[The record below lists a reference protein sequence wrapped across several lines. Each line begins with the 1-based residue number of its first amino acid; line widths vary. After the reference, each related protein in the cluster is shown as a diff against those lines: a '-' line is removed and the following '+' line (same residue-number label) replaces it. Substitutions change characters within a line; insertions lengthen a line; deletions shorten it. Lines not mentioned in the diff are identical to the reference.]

1 MSTGAVKWRR
11 CRRLT
16 GVLRPCMLAL
26 CAADEW
32 QFHTANAATRCEH
45 RIIRMAPQIAPAERF
60 FFGWIVLAACFLITF
75 LASGAMMAFGVFINP
90 MAEDMGWSH
99 SALSFTYAISAI
111 VTGLG
116 ILAVGT
122 LMHAY
127 SVRKLLLIGTL
138 IHGIGLYATSTV
150 TTVEG
155 FYLWYGLVTSLGRG
169 AFLISTAA
177 LITRWFEKRQG
188 FAMGLT
194 MAGNGLGPF
203 IFSPLVTWVILRW
216 DWQTAFIML
225 SLTVSSASVLAC
237 LFIRNYPHEMG
248 LVPFGADPNNTPST
262 ASAGSK
268 RSTRSVSVGSV
279 WRVILRMEGFW
290 TLAVI
295 NFFCCMCHSVPLV
308 HIVVFAQHAG
318 LSTFAS
324 AWVLALMSLSAVA
337 GRVAWGLF
345 ADRHGA
351 RLTLIFTLFI
361 QGTLVLWLVNAEDPA
376 IFFLY
381 AVFWGF
387 GYGGVNTQYG
397 VVAREIY
404 GQRGFGPGYSGQM
417 CFAMV
422 GMATGGFL
430 GGYLYDI
437 SNGYAVSWMISFAAG
452 LVSALLA
459 MDLMAQNEKVQAA
472 ASAPVAD
479 TPLPLRTTR
488 V

>member
-1 MSTGAVKWRR
+1 
-11 CRRLT
+11 
-16 GVLRPCMLAL
+16 
-26 CAADEW
+26 
-32 QFHTANAATRCEH
+32 
-45 RIIRMAPQIAPAERF
+45 MAPPIAPAGRF
-60 FFGWIVLAACFLITF
+60 FYGWIVLSACFLITF
-75 LASGAMMAFGVFINP
+75 LASGSMMAFAIFINP
-90 MAEDMGWSH
+90 MADDMGWSH
-99 SALSFTYAISAI
+99 SALSFTYAISSI
-111 VTGLG
+111 VSGLG
-116 ILAVGT
+116 ILGVGT
-122 LMHAY
+122 LMHAH
-127 SVRKLLLIGTL
+127 SVRKLLLLGTV
-138 IHGIGLYATSTV
+138 IHGVGLYATSTV

-155 FYLWYGLVTSLGRG
+155 FYLWYGFVTSLGRSV
-169 AFLISTAA
+169 FLISTAA

-216 DWQTAFIML
+216 DWQTAFVML
-225 SLTVSSASVLAC
+225 GVTVTIASVLGC

-248 LVPFGADPNNTPST
+248 LVPFGADSNAAPPT
-262 ASAGSK
+262 AAAGSK
-268 RSTRSVSVGSV
+268 RPTRSVGTV
-279 WRVILRMEGFW
+279 WRDILRMEGFW
-290 TLAVI
+290 TLAAI

-318 LSTFAS
+318 LSSFAS

-337 GRVAWGLF
+337 GRVAWGVF

-381 AVFWGF
+381 ALFWGF

-404 GQRGFGPGYSGQM
+404 GPRGFGPGYSGQM

-437 SNGYAVSWMISFAAG
+437 SNGFAVSWMISFAAG

-459 MDLMAQNEKVQAA
+459 MDLLSQGEKAPAA
-472 ASAPVAD
+472 ASAPAVE
-479 TPLPLRTTR
+479 TPAPVRTTR

>member
-1 MSTGAVKWRR
+1 
-11 CRRLT
+11 
-16 GVLRPCMLAL
+16 
-26 CAADEW
+26 
-32 QFHTANAATRCEH
+32 
-45 RIIRMAPQIAPAERF
+45 MASPTTLDVRF
-60 FFGWIVLAACFLITF
+60 FYGWIVLAACFLITF
-75 LASGAMMAFGVFINP
+75 LASGTMMAFGVFINP
-90 MAEDMGWSH
+90 MADDMGWSH
-99 SALSFTYAISAI
+99 SALSFSYAISAI
-111 VTGLG
+111 VSGLG
-116 ILAVGT
+116 ILGVGS
-122 LMHAY
+122 LMHAH
-127 SVRKLLLIGTL
+127 SVRTLLLIGTVV
-138 IHGIGLYATSTV
+138 HGVGLYATSTV

-155 FYLWYGLVTSLGRG
+155 FYFWYGFVTSLGRS

-216 DWQTAFIML
+216 DWQTAFVML
-225 SLTVSSASVLAC
+225 SISVSAASVLAC
-237 LFIRNYPHEMG
+237 MFVRNYPHEMG
-248 LVPFGADPNNTPST
+248 LVPFGADHDATPPVQ
-262 ASAGSK
+262 AAGSK
-268 RSTRSVSVGSV
+268 QPSRSLGSV
-279 WRVILRMEGFW
+279 WRQILRMEGFW
-290 TLAVI
+290 TLAAI

-318 LSTFAS
+318 LSSFAS

-337 GRVAWGLF
+337 GRVAWGVF

-381 AVFWGF
+381 ALLWGF

-404 GQRGFGPGYSGQM
+404 GTRGFGPGYSGQM

-430 GGYLYDI
+430 AGYLYDI
-437 SNGYAVSWMISFAAG
+437 SNGYAVSWLISFAAG

-459 MDLMAQNEKVQAA
+459 MDLMTQDQKTREAQTSPVVEA
-472 ASAPVAD
+472 ASAV
-479 TPLPLRTTR
+479 RTTGA
-488 V
+488 

>member
-1 MSTGAVKWRR
+1 MTS
-11 CRRLT
+11 
-16 GVLRPCMLAL
+16 
-26 CAADEW
+26 
-32 QFHTANAATRCEH
+32 
-45 RIIRMAPQIAPAERF
+45 QIAPTERF

-90 MAEDMGWSH
+90 MADDMGWSH

-111 VTGLG
+111 VSGLG

-122 LMHAY
+122 LMHTH

-216 DWQTAFIML
+216 DWQTAFVML

-237 LFIRNYPHEMG
+237 LFIRNHPHEMG
-248 LVPFGADPNNTPST
+248 LVPFGADPNDTPST

-324 AWVLALMSLSAVA
+324 AWVLGLMSLSAVA

-381 AVFWGF
+381 AVLWGF

-459 MDLMAQNEKVQAA
+459 MDLMAQNEKSQAA
-472 ASAPVAD
+472 MSAPAVE
-479 TPLPLRTTR
+479 TPSPLRTTQA
-488 V
+488 

>member
-1 MSTGAVKWRR
+1 
-11 CRRLT
+11 
-16 GVLRPCMLAL
+16 
-26 CAADEW
+26 
-32 QFHTANAATRCEH
+32 
-45 RIIRMAPQIAPAERF
+45 MAPQIAPAERF

-387 GYGGVNTQYG
+387 AYGGVNTQYG

>member
-1 MSTGAVKWRR
+1 
-11 CRRLT
+11 
-16 GVLRPCMLAL
+16 
-26 CAADEW
+26 
-32 QFHTANAATRCEH
+32 
-45 RIIRMAPQIAPAERF
+45 MAPQIAPTERL

-75 LASGAMMAFGVFINP
+75 LASGTMMAFGVFINP
-90 MAEDMGWSH
+90 MADDMGWSH
-99 SALSFTYAISAI
+99 SALSFTYALSAI
-111 VTGLG
+111 VSGLG
-116 ILAVGT
+116 ILGVGS
-122 LMHAY
+122 LMHTH
-127 SVRKLLLIGTL
+127 SVRKLLLLGTL

-155 FYLWYGLVTSLGRG
+155 FYFWYGLVTSVGRSV
-169 AFLISTAA
+169 FLIATAA
-177 LITRWFEKRQG
+177 LIARWFEKRQG

-216 DWQTAFIML
+216 DWQTAFVML
-225 SLTVSSASVLAC
+225 SLTVTSASVLAC

-248 LVPFGADPNNTPST
+248 LVPFGAASDAASTT
-262 ASAGSK
+262 ASSK
-268 RSTRSVSVGSV
+268 RPTRSLGSV
-279 WRVILRMEGFW
+279 WRDILRMEGFW

-324 AWVLALMSLSAVA
+324 AWVLGLMSLSAVA
-337 GRVAWGLF
+337 GRVAWGVF

-404 GQRGFGPGYSGQM
+404 GSRGFGPGYSGQM

-459 MDLMAQNEKVQAA
+459 MDLMAQNERAQAA
-472 ASAPVAD
+472 ASAPVVE
-479 TPLPLRTTR
+479 TPSPLRTTQA
-488 V
+488 

>member
-1 MSTGAVKWRR
+1 
-11 CRRLT
+11 
-16 GVLRPCMLAL
+16 
-26 CAADEW
+26 
-32 QFHTANAATRCEH
+32 
-45 RIIRMAPQIAPAERF
+45 MAPQIAPAGRF
-60 FFGWIVLAACFLITF
+60 FFGWIVLSACFLITF
-75 LASGAMMAFGVFINP
+75 LASGTMMAFGVFINP
-90 MAEDMGWSH
+90 MADDMGWSH

-111 VTGLG
+111 VSGLG
-116 ILAVGT
+116 ILGVGT
-122 LMHAY
+122 LMHTY
-127 SVRKLLLIGTL
+127 SVRKLLLLGTL

-155 FYLWYGLVTSLGRG
+155 FYFWYGLVTSLGRSV
-169 AFLISTAA
+169 FLISTAA

-216 DWQTAFIML
+216 DWQMAFIML
-225 SLTVSSASVLAC
+225 SLTVSAASLLAC

-248 LVPFGADPNNTPST
+248 LVAFGADPNDTSAT
-262 ASAGSK
+262 ASAGNK
-268 RSTRSVSVGSV
+268 RSARSVSVGSV
-279 WRVILRMEGFW
+279 WRDILRMEGFW

-318 LSTFAS
+318 LSSFAS

-337 GRVAWGLF
+337 GRVAWGVF

-404 GQRGFGPGYSGQM
+404 GSRGFGPGYSGQM

-430 GGYLYDI
+430 AGYLYDI

-452 LVSALLA
+452 LVSALVA
-459 MDLMAQNEKVQAA
+459 MDLMAQNEKSQAA
-472 ASAPVAD
+472 MSAPVVE
-479 TPLPLRTTR
+479 TPSPLRTTQA
-488 V
+488 

>member
-1 MSTGAVKWRR
+1 
-11 CRRLT
+11 
-16 GVLRPCMLAL
+16 
-26 CAADEW
+26 
-32 QFHTANAATRCEH
+32 
-45 RIIRMAPQIAPAERF
+45 MAPQIAPARRF

-75 LASGAMMAFGVFINP
+75 LASGTMMAFGIFINP
-90 MAEDMGWSH
+90 MADDMGWSH

-111 VTGLG
+111 VSGLG
-116 ILAVGT
+116 ILGVGT

-138 IHGIGLYATSTV
+138 IHGVGLYATSTV

-155 FYLWYGLVTSLGRG
+155 FYFWYGLVTSLGRS

-203 IFSPLVTWVILRW
+203 IFSPLITWVILRW

-248 LVPFGADPNNTPST
+248 LAPFGADSSATPST

-279 WRVILRMEGFW
+279 WRDILRMEGFW

-337 GRVAWGLF
+337 GRVAWGVF

-404 GQRGFGPGYSGQM
+404 GSRGFGPGYSGQM

-459 MDLMAQNEKVQAA
+459 MDLMAQNEKSQAA
-472 ASAPVAD
+472 MSASAVE
-479 TPLPLRTTR
+479 TPSPLRTTQA
-488 V
+488 